1 MAVIVVGEA
10 KLDSNKILRLV
21 KGDITE
27 RDVDVIEKKRWSNH
41 PGRKRQDSSRRLC
54 SGWFCSDYYSWKITM

>member
-41 PGRKRQDSSRRLC
+41 QDSSRRLC